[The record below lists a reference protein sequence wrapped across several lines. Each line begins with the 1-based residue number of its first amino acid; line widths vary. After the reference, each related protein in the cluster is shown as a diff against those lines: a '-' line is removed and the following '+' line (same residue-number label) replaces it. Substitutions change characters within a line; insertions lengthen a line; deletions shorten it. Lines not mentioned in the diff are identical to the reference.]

1 MRSGYPTAGCIV
13 RRGCRSRRSR
23 GCWGSRGMRL
33 RRAGR
38 QALRHL
44 AGRRSR
50 LHRSRLSRRW
60 HPMPVSASDTFE
72 GETSNASATYLTVIP
87 LALAM
92 IPDSRCQT
100 HRHARPLGMLPTPG
114 VRMTAPARAGFVS
127 DAQVQIR
134 QQRTLRRNCWCP
146 MLCSS
151 AMYDGAIPSRSSS
164 PPTRGARRGKARQT
178 TRAFR
183 PCMIA

>member
-50 LHRSRLSRRW
+50 LHRSRLSRCW
-60 HPMPVSASDTFE
+60 HPVS
-72 GETSNASATYLTVIP
+72 GATLSKVRRATPRPPIRRSSP
-87 LALAM
+87 LALGM

-100 HRHARPLGMLPTPG
+100 HRHARPLGTLPTPG

-127 DAQVQIR
+127 DAQVQIH

-151 AMYDGAIPSRSSS
+151 AMCDGAIPNRSNT
-164 PPTRGARRGKARQT
+164 PPTRGARRGNARQT
-178 TRAFR
+178 TRALR